1 MGPAPAITTGNAV
14 TPHSNIRKMNICV
27 FGAGAVGGHIAAKLA
42 ARGHHV
48 SVVARGAHLEAI
60 RDSGITLHHGAEVI
74 RGRVRACAS
83 AAEIGLQDFVFV
95 TLKANAL
102 GAFADAAPSIV
113 GRETAVVFAQN
124 GIPWWYGIGLSRERP
139 RPPDLSRLD
148 PGGKLARA
156 IAPGNII
163 GGVVYSANEVREP
176 GVIVNNVPGNNML
189 VIGCAD
195 DSQPERVGELR
206 TALTNADI
214 YCPPVTDIRKSVWG
228 KLVQNLSTAALCTL
242 TGATVKELRED
253 AALAKVALRL
263 AEEARS
269 IARAHGIDPAGAP
282 TRPGGGQSA
291 GAIAHK
297 PSMLQDYERGRPMEV
312 EALLAAPLEFARVA
326 GVAAPAL
333 EAIVALV
340 AHKAAAKGLYG
351 D

>member
-1 MGPAPAITTGNAV
+1 
-14 TPHSNIRKMNICV
+14 MNICV

-60 RDSGITLHHGAEVI
+60 RDRGITLHHGPEII
-74 RGRVRACAS
+74 RGRVRAADS
-83 AAEIGLQDFVFV
+83 AEKLGLQDFVFV

-102 GAFADAAPSIV
+102 STFADAAPALL
-113 GRETAVVFAQN
+113 GNETRVVFAQN
-124 GIPWWYGIGLSRERP
+124 GIPWWYAIGVSKERP
-139 RPPDLSRLD
+139 RPPNLSRLD
-148 PGGKLARA
+148 PGGKLARSVPA
-156 IAPGNII
+156 HSIV

-195 DSQPERVGELR
+195 DSQPPWLEKLR
-206 TALTNADI
+206 DALTEADMF
-214 YCPPVTDIRKSVWG
+214 CPPAADIRKSVWG

-242 TGATVKELRED
+242 TGATVKEVRED
-253 AALAKVALRL
+253 ARL
-263 AEEARS
+263 AEVAKRLADEART
-269 IARAHGIDPAGAP
+269 IARAHGVDPAGAP

-326 GVAAPAL
+326 GVPAPTL

-340 AHKAAAKGLYG
+340 AHKAAAKDLYG